1 MEEYLRRVQSRLGAD
16 TLEDPIHAVL
26 GGPEPDVDT
35 VAATLCL
42 ALHLGQKEP
51 SGGVCVPVLC
61 GRRCDA
67 VLPGE
72 TVRYLRR
79 AKICESSLLWRED
92 VDLVKLHHTGKLS
105 LTLLRD
111 GLLDSS
117 EYHTLESSILRV
129 VHHDGQQDAGDDG
142 ASSAVTTVAR
152 EILQEAAE
160 HIGAAQGETLGEA
173 LRLQSEALWIKH
185 GRRSAQLEELMRS
198 LEQWSDVTVGQHD
211 KAKLKDLEQLLT
223 LELKE
228 FSDGEMTIALTSVTI
243 DDEDWH
249 GYVEGLKSFSQRH
262 GYDGLVGLLS
272 ITDTLHHPRQ
282 QVAVYSNNTDFL
294 NQICH
299 ELEESSSWSL
309 SGELEVRESLQ
320 VYHIP
325 INTSLSSGTPSLLV
339 EEIQGILKD
348 FVDRQS
354 SLAYCCHP
362 SSRTSST
369 EGVAGSVEFSQGSSG
384 INDMDGSDI
393 ERAEGSSG
401 DVVAI
406 ARVMADGEE
415 DTVGVGVGAGGELVS
430 PDSGMTTI
438 RSSRSSKESSV
449 FLSDDS
455 PVGEVIAGGGPAAG
469 PGGLFMRNPSPLG
482 LLSLSPPV
490 PPERRKHR
498 PSRNKSDNFDLF
510 SFDPLHSSDHSMP
523 AGGELAN
530 SGVRGDEG
538 ERRAGSSSFSELEEL
553 SSLDFSAPNS
563 LGGFESRNSSTDH
576 HGQIPGNDMIDT
588 VVPPTPVNSVVGSRP
603 PSSCGVR
610 FFPEDVVERINGL
623 QHKDSVS
630 SSLSET
636 WDELG
641 FDTQG
646 PLSTSDNNAW
656 NRTKEPESPQ
666 NIIVKDDRG
675 KESVNDMTE
684 RESREEILK
693 SENAHQRGKS
703 LEPQLSLI
711 TEQTESYDNWN
722 PDTVLKDQWNPVSL
736 AYLQLTPP
744 EEDVTGKCRA
754 GITGV
759 KEKTSSLSRKK
770 AILNTLT
777 PDTSKEEDEWVQGKK
792 GDRQMELLDFWTY
805 SAQKGFLK
813 SDSGT
818 TTSYPESLDMWNM
831 TIRDDSLSP
840 LTTPDNLSENS
851 GSFCGV
857 NHNIGAGVSVESP
870 LGFSDGMVMWNTTI
884 QEDSSSTITSPEGPE
899 NGKDLSHMGSLDGS
913 NSPKTRA
920 SKQVEEEIAI
930 EEERG
935 INKVLSQTPKEVA
948 WGGNEQDVKI
958 VIEAA
963 EGRTQGEETG
973 NDDIDSVQSQQ
984 SVLQNLASE
993 HSEDGTSLYQGTDM
1007 WDLPVP
1013 GMVTSTSEYDNI
1025 GAGVWSLTSSPDIY
1039 ASPVV
1044 DMIQV
1049 EGQSSPFVAVTKPT
1063 HIDERHDQYQMADP
1077 LGKTEYRAVISDK
1090 EQPTNQVFLFEGT
1103 SELGHIRGGESSIES
1118 KYDNKCE
1125 EGSEEAD
1132 WIEQPSDHSPFVLVD
1147 CSTVTQ
1153 ATSANRHS
1161 REATETQIQTDQL
1174 LSPSLVNWENLI
1186 SQKHDCSESA
1196 SSSQDLPITMGHNE
1210 DGPATESQ
1218 GGPINESI
1226 GSVEGKTTETMSL
1239 SSSSW
1244 GDRDTLKYSPD
1255 SLHPGSRDE
1264 LRSNSDGD
1272 SSSGLEMEYIIVSG
1286 TVKEAEREWYDRPK
1300 RGDRQSKG
1308 TRKSMETFSMLS
1320 YAATALQTQAQAA
1333 HREHQENTEQ
1343 SRQNKMI
1350 SGTDSALSADT
1361 EQNQAVLSTDY
1372 QASFDNA
1379 TEHHMVPEMNSPSQS
1394 KNNSEAFHQSDS
1406 RPTGCS
1412 QTQVEE
1418 GNYDDKSSIVA
1429 RSVSPSL
1436 RYPSDHFLKTREE
1449 VYVHSQISMEDSDE
1463 GGQSPSAPPPCPT
1476 SLGDFQVWRGQLAR
1490 QDTPQTTSE
1499 PQSPVFTN
1507 SSVSHTSSLI
1517 GTPLSE
1523 SGISTDRGLG
1533 LPFSGDLMEE
1543 ENDEEEQEEET
1554 DIDHTTLPKWTSEV
1568 QSEREER
1575 QQLGSSDLLSFTEEL
1590 IGGSS
1595 FQQTDLQTFEPKRD
1609 RFLQNTEDCYDEQP
1623 IRTVGCD
1630 KWSTEQQIRD
1640 HEASQD
1646 SYSPVLRRHQ
1656 DVTSQL
1662 SFQPT
1667 NENAAYQWTGSQNVT
1682 QGQTQYGYNYHHI
1695 DQRTE
1700 NQSAHPACVDTKS
1713 NSQQNTTDVYAEFTT
1728 DATAI
1733 QHGSEQAKSYYEPGV
1748 NAECSWVDPGSKFQ
1762 YMAESRYGDDSN
1774 SLCAS
1779 DIQCSQY
1786 QADGQSQYESDH
1798 ANYQFDGQPFY
1809 QSDVHPEREDH
1820 ARYVPEEYVH
1830 FLLERHSQLGDGAA
1844 EMMMKMASSEE
1855 AAEEMDNR
1863 EDPPSSADLSGGSN
1877 QRRKLAAPPMN
1888 VSLDRSEGSLLSEDA
1903 LDTEDEALDT
1913 GDDLDVNIDEL
1924 DTPDEAEFNQH
1935 GAASS
1940 DATTGH
1946 RAAEESRLWRTVV
1959 IGEQEHR
1966 IDMKCIEPYK
1976 RVISHGGYY
1985 AEQNAII
1992 VFAAC
1997 FLPDSNC
2004 DNYNYVME
2012 NLFLYVISTL
2022 ELMVAEDYMI
2032 VYLNGA
2038 TPRKRMPGFTW
2049 MKKCYQMIDRRLKKN
2064 LKMFIIVH
2072 PSWFIRTL
2080 LGITRPFISSKF
2092 CSKIK
2097 YVNSLQELGEII
2109 QMEYVHIPPSIVK
2122 YDEERG
2128 IHKFACMRLD
2138 TELQDTAAKIFQTFR
2153 WYHFI
2158 GHCGNAFQD

>member
-16 TLEDPIHAVL
+16 ALEDPIHAVL

-42 ALHLGQKEP
+42 ALHLSQKEP
-51 SGGVCVPVLC
+51 SGGVCVPVLS

-67 VLPGE
+67 ELPGE
-72 TVRYLRR
+72 TVRYLHR
-79 AKICESSLLWRED
+79 ANICESSLLWRED

-129 VHHDGQQDAGDDG
+129 VHHDRQRDAGDDG
-142 ASSAVTTVAR
+142 ASSVVTTVAR
-152 EILQEAAE
+152 EILQEAPE
-160 HIGAAQGETLGEA
+160 HIGVALGETLGEA

-185 GRRSAQLEELMRS
+185 GRRSAQLEEIMRS
-198 LEQWSDVTVGQHD
+198 LEQWSDVTAGQRD
-211 KAKLKDLEQLLT
+211 LAKLQDLEQRLT
-223 LELKE
+223 VELKE
-228 FSDGEMTIALTSVTI
+228 FSDGEMTIALTSVTT
-243 DDEDWH
+243 DNNDWH
-249 GYVEGLKSFSQRH
+249 SYVDGLKSFSHHH
-262 GYDGLVGLLS
+262 GYDGLVVLLL
-272 ITDTLHHPRQ
+272 INDTLHHPHQ
-282 QVAVYSNNTDFL
+282 QVAVYSNNTDIL

-309 SGELEVRESLQ
+309 SGELEVTESVQ

-325 INTSLSSGTPSLLV
+325 INTSLSSDTPPLLV

-348 FVDRQS
+348 FVDRRRS
-354 SLAYCCHP
+354 VLACHP

-369 EGVAGSVEFSQGSSG
+369 DGVAGSVEFSQGSSG
-384 INDMDGSDI
+384 INDMDSSDI
-393 ERAEGSSG
+393 ERPEGGSG

-415 DTVGVGVGAGGELVS
+415 DTGGVGVGAGMELVS

-469 PGGLFMRNPSPLG
+469 PGGLFLRNPSPRG
-482 LLSLSPPV
+482 LSSLSPPV

-523 AGGELAN
+523 T
-530 SGVRGDEG
+530 GVRGDEG
-538 ERRAGSSSFSELEEL
+538 ERRAESSSFSELEEL
-553 SSLDFSAPNS
+553 SLLDFSAPSS
-563 LGGFESRNSSTDH
+563 LGGLESRNSSIDH
-576 HGQIPGNDMIDT
+576 HGQIHGNDT

-646 PLSTSDNNAW
+646 ALSSSDNNAW
-656 NRTKEPESPQ
+656 NRTKEAESPQ
-666 NIIVKDDRG
+666 NINVEEVIMKELVDDMS
-675 KESVNDMTE
+675 EQE
-684 RESREEILK
+684 RREELLK

-711 TEQTESYDNWN
+711 TEQTDSYDNWN
-722 PDTVLKDQWNPVSL
+722 PDTALKDHWCPVSL

-754 GITGV
+754 GIIGV

-770 AILNTLT
+770 AIITTLT
-777 PDTSKEEDEWVQGKK
+777 PDTSKEEDEGVQGRK
-792 GDRQMELLDFWTY
+792 GDTQMELPDFWTY

-818 TTSYPESLDMWNM
+818 TTSYPESLDMWNR

-840 LTTPDNLSENS
+840 LTTPDNLSQNS
-851 GSFCGV
+851 
-857 NHNIGAGVSVESP
+857 NPNTGAGASVESP
-870 LGFSDGMVMWNTTI
+870 LGFSDGGMVMWNTTI

-899 NGKDLSHMGSLDGS
+899 NGKDLSHMGSLDTS
-913 NSPKTRA
+913 DSPETHA
-920 SKQVEEEIAI
+920 SKQVEEEKSI

-935 INKVLSQTPKEVA
+935 KVLNQSPEEMG
-948 WGGNEQDVKI
+948 WSGNEHIVKI

-963 EGRTQGEETG
+963 EGRTQDEET
-973 NDDIDSVQSQQ
+973 NDDDIHSVQSQP
-984 SVLQNLASE
+984 SVMQNLATE
-993 HSEDGTSLYQGTDM
+993 HFEDGTSPYQGNDM

-1013 GMVTSTSEYDNI
+1013 GMVTSTSEYDNV
-1025 GAGVWSLTSSPDIY
+1025 GAGAWSLTSSPDTY
-1039 ASPVV
+1039 ASPVI
-1044 DMIQV
+1044 DMIQL
-1049 EGQSSPFVAVTKPT
+1049 EEQSSPFVAVTKPNA
-1063 HIDERHDQYQMADP
+1063 ERHDQYR
-1077 LGKTEYRAVISDK
+1077 KTEHRPVNLDK
-1090 EQPTNQVFLFEGT
+1090 EKPANQVFLFEET
-1103 SELGHIRGGESSIES
+1103 CELGDMIRGGEISIKS
-1118 KYDNKCE
+1118 KHNNKCA
-1125 EGSEEAD
+1125 GSEEAD
-1132 WIEQPSDHSPFVLVD
+1132 WIEQPTDNSPFVLVD

-1153 ATSANRHS
+1153 ATSANHHS
-1161 REATETQIQTDQL
+1161 SPGEVAETQIQTEHSF
-1174 LSPSLVNWENLI
+1174 SPSHLNWENFVYM
-1186 SQKHDCSESA
+1186 KHDGSESA
-1196 SSSQDLPITMGHNE
+1196 SSTHDLSITMANNQ
-1210 DGPATESQ
+1210 DGPN
-1218 GGPINESI
+1218 NEST
-1226 GSVEGKTTETMSL
+1226 GNMELKTTETMSL
-1239 SSSSW
+1239 SSGS
-1244 GDRDTLKYSPD
+1244 GGERDTLKYSPD

-1286 TVKEAEREWYDRPK
+1286 TVKEAERECPNRPK
-1300 RGDRQSKG
+1300 QGDRQSKG

-1320 YAATALQTQAQAA
+1320 YAATVLQTQAQAA

-1343 SRQNKMI
+1343 SRQNQMI
-1350 SGTDSALSADT
+1350 RGTDSALGAET
-1361 EQNQAVLSTDY
+1361 EQNQAVLLTHY
-1372 QASFDNA
+1372 QASLDNVS
-1379 TEHHMVPEMNSPSQS
+1379 EHHMVPEIISPSQS
-1394 KNNSEAFHQSDS
+1394 KNNPEDFHQSDS
-1406 RPTGCS
+1406 RPTGCC
-1412 QTQVEE
+1412 QTLVEE
-1418 GNYDDKSSIVA
+1418 RNCDDKSSIVA

-1436 RYPSDHFLKTREE
+1436 RHPSDHFLKTREE

-1476 SLGDFQVWRGQLAR
+1476 SLGDFQVWSGQLAR
-1490 QDTPQTTSE
+1490 RDTPQTTSE
-1499 PQSPVFTN
+1499 PQSPVLTN

-1543 ENDEEEQEEET
+1543 ENDEEEQEVENNLE
-1554 DIDHTTLPKWTSEV
+1554 HTSLPKWTSDV

-1595 FQQTDLQTFEPKRD
+1595 FQQTDLQTFEQKRD
-1609 RFLQNTEDCYDEQP
+1609 TFLQNTEDYYDEQP
-1623 IRTVGCD
+1623 IRTVDCD
-1630 KWSTEQQIRD
+1630 KWSTEQQIGD

-1656 DVTSQL
+1656 DVTLQIS
-1662 SFQPT
+1662 SQPT
-1667 NENAAYQWTGSQNVT
+1667 NENAASQWTGSQNVT
-1682 QGQTQYGYNYHHI
+1682 QAQTQYGYNYHHI

-1700 NQSAHPACVDTKS
+1700 NQGAHPACIDTKS

-1733 QHGSEQAKSYYEPGV
+1733 QYGSEQAEGYYEPGV
-1748 NAECSWVDPGSKFQ
+1748 NADCSVNDPGSKFQ
-1762 YMAESRYGDDSN
+1762 YMAESQYGDVSN

-1779 DIQCSQY
+1779 ELQCSQY
-1786 QADGQSQYESDH
+1786 QADGQSRYESDH
-1798 ANYQFDGQPFY
+1798 AHCQFDGQPFY
-1809 QSDVHPEREDH
+1809 QSDVHSEREDH

-1830 FLLERHSQLGDGAA
+1830 FLLERHSQQEDGATG
-1844 EMMMKMASSEE
+1844 MKMASSEE
-1855 AAEEMDNR
+1855 AAEEMDNG

-1877 QRRKLAAPPMN
+1877 QRRRLVAPPMN
-1888 VSLDRSEGSLLSEDA
+1888 VSLDHSEGSLLSEDA

-1913 GDDLDVNIDEL
+1913 GDDLDVNIDGL
-1924 DTPDEAEFNQH
+1924 DTPDEADLLEFSQH
-1935 GAASS
+1935 GESNLGEGAASS
-1940 DATTGH
+1940 DAIAGH
-1946 RAAEESRLWRTVV
+1946 RSADESRDSRLWRSVV

-2038 TPRKRMPGFTW
+2038 TPRRRMPGFTW

-2092 CSKIK
+2092 SSKIK

-2109 QMEYVHIPPSIVK
+2109 PMEYVHIPPSIVK
-2122 YDEERG
+2122 
-2128 IHKFACMRLD
+2128 LD
-2138 TELQDTAAKIFQTFR
+2138 RELQDTAKADKK
-2153 WYHFI
+2153 
-2158 GHCGNAFQD
+2158 GNSAV